1 MEILNLLWSIV
12 SFAFSLVWQ
21 FAWFILRDLLS
32 TLLWILIAAW
42 LLLSVRHR
50 SFTSGTLALLRY
62 GGYGLRYFWQWLW
75 GTPGAV
81 PASQRKQAR
90 VVKISRPKPL
100 GTMSISEQLNM
111 LLVGA
116 IYLLLFA

>member
-12 SFAFSLVWQ
+12 SFAVSLLWQ

-42 LLLSVRHR
+42 LFLSVRYR
-50 SFTSGTLALLRY
+50 SFTSGTIALLRY
-62 GGYGLRYFWQWLW
+62 CGHGLRYFWRWLR
-75 GTPGAV
+75 GIPEGL
-81 PASQRKQAR
+81 PASQREKRQ
-90 VVKISRPKPL
+90 VVRMSRPKPL

-116 IYLLLFA
+116 IYLLLIA